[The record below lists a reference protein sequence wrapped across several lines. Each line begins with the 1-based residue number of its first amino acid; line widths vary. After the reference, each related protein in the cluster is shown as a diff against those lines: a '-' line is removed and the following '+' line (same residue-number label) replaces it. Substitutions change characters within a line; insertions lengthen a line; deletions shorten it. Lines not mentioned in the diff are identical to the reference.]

1 MDNSGNK
8 QTKIKSFEP
17 VANERSMVLILG
29 TMPGEESLRKQQY
42 YAHPRNLFW
51 PVLYGMF
58 DREPDADYAEKL
70 RFLREK
76 RIALWDVFQSCS
88 REGSLDSNIRCGEIN
103 GIGGLLEE
111 YTGIK
116 YVFFNGETA
125 EKQFRRHILPV
136 LSRTVFTMRL
146 PSTSPANASI
156 PIHEKQNMWRKIRYA
171 LENRVLHKSALDT
184 GIGRIAVYSNGIEIE
199 RICLPGSEPDLS
211 GYAVFTEDET
221 ARRAKEQIFEYLNGK
236 RRVFDFPVKIQ
247 GSPFEQS
254 IYRTLMEVSYGKSVS
269 YKELA
274 EMAGRKGAARAVGQ
288 AMKKNPLPLLVP
300 CHRVIGSDGK
310 NVGFIGTRNHP
321 MQNILLQLEKNN

>member
-1 MDNSGNK
+1 MNNNGNK
-8 QTKIKSFEP
+8 QKKIKSFEP
-17 VANERSMVLILG
+17 VVNKRSLVLILG
-29 TMPGEESLRKQQY
+29 TMPGEESLRKKQY

-58 DREPDADYAEKL
+58 DREPETDYAEKL
-70 RFLREK
+70 KFLREK

-103 GIGGLLEE
+103 DIGDLLEE
-111 YTGIK
+111 YNGIK
-116 YVFFNGETA
+116 YVFCNGETA
-125 EKQFRRHILPV
+125 EKQFHRYILPV
-136 LSRTVFTMRL
+136 LGRTVYTMRL

-156 PIHEKQNMWRKIRYA
+156 PIHEKQSLWRKIRYT
-171 LENRVLHKSALDT
+171 LENHVLHESALDT
-184 GIGRIAVYSNGIEIE
+184 EIGRIVIYSNGIEIE

-211 GYAVFTEDET
+211 GYAVFAEDEI
-221 ARRAKEQIFEYLNGK
+221 ARRAKEQICEYMSGK
-236 RRVFDFPVKIQ
+236 RRFFDVPLKIQ

-254 IYRTLMEVSYGKSVS
+254 IYRALMEVPYGKTVS

-300 CHRVIGSDGK
+300 CHRVTGSNGK
-310 NVGFIGTRNHP
+310 NVGFMGTRNHP
-321 MQNILLQLEKNN
+321 MQNILLQLER